1 MTFWAGVFSPPAKK
15 RITQVEQRDD
25 PKTIATEFLNETSQN
40 NASENPVQ
48 VDDDENDGTIVKTPG
63 QDRSTNKIAELN
75 KQLVSLTA
83 IQSSGLSSIT
93 KKDVDKVR
101 EQLHREQLNL
111 KR

>member
-1 MTFWAGVFSPPAKK
+1 MVPEG
-15 RITQVEQRDD
+15 IT
-25 PKTIATEFLNETSQN
+25 AEFLT
-40 NASENPVQ
+40 AT
-48 VDDDENDGTIVKTPG
+48 DDDVVTTASLITDEEILEEVNEENTGEDVL
-63 QDRSTNKIAELN
+63 D

>member
-1 MTFWAGVFSPPAKK
+1 M
-15 RITQVEQRDD
+15 
-25 PKTIATEFLNETSQN
+25 
-40 NASENPVQ
+40 
-48 VDDDENDGTIVKTPG
+48 DDDENDGTIVKTPG